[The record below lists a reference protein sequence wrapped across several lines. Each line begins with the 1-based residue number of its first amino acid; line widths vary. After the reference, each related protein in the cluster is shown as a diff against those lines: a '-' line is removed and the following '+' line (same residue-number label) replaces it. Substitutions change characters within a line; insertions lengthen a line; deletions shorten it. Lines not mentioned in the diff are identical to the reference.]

1 MNRAAVLIG
10 VNRVKGLPALNDAVR
25 GAQRMKAWVLAQGFA
40 PEHVVLITDE
50 ASPVTVT
57 AVIDEVE
64 KLLDPMAGV
73 EQLLIYFA
81 GHGLNIN
88 YGEFWLLSRGVDRP
102 AESVDVAKSAVLAR
116 YSSVPHVVFISDA
129 CRTAAAGIQQ
139 QFITGSPIFPA
150 AVGGGAEKAVDQFF
164 ACTLGNPALEVQAQD
179 AANAGSFSALY
190 TEALLEVLTGG
201 EPTVIEVAND
211 GEEPEGVIRPWPL
224 KRVLREKVSSR
235 LIALNLHTRAFQTPD
250 ARITSDPGEAWIS
263 RVAPPPPK
271 APSRGAG
278 VRSAARQVRGFG
290 YSGNLT
296 LPDEP
301 LPPPAPTSP
310 TLPDW
315 VDATLDNALG
325 RGDSP
330 AEPVDGAEAWAI
342 VDQARRQGEE
352 FEPRH
357 FETRCGIKLRGG
369 KAKEAICHGSTPIE
383 WAVEGEILRAYP
395 QSPEAKDWVL
405 LVFEDGSG
413 ALVPLVPDFIAEL
426 SFENGHWTGL
436 AYEPSDNTTF
446 YDPDPISRGERRNLR
461 EFVAAAMERGVF
473 QPDRETLAAL
483 AERLMETPLPDP
495 VLLLYLAYALDDAG
509 MGDHLR
515 ALVAETRARGMVP
528 FFDVAMLAYRPG
540 EDPDELRS
548 APPGMPLLA
557 RGWAGFGARGLSLP
571 DEWAAVAQWLLPGM
585 WTRYGAAAV
594 GLLSQPVLTLEVSH
608 A

>member
-25 GAQRMKAWVLAQGFA
+25 GAQRMKAWVLEQGFA

-50 ASPVTVT
+50 TAPVTAT

-102 AESVDVAKSAVLAR
+102 VESVDVAKSAVLAR

-150 AVGGGAEKAVDQFF
+150 ASGGGAEKAVDQFF

-211 GEEPEGVIRPWPL
+211 GEAPEGVIRPWPL

-250 ARITSDPGEAWIS
+250 ARITSDPGEAWIA

-271 APSRGAG
+271 APSRSGG
-278 VRSAARQVRGFG
+278 VYFSKRASRGDEVGEFA
-290 YSGNLT
+290 
-296 LPDEP
+296 LPSP
-301 LPPPAPTSP
+301 QPVPIAP

-330 AEPVDGAEAWAI
+330 AEPADGAEAWAI

-395 QSPEAKDWVL
+395 QSLEAKDWVL

-413 ALVPLVPDFIAEL
+413 ALVPLVPEFIAEL
-426 SFENGHWTGL
+426 SFENGQWTGL
-436 AYEPSDNTTF
+436 AYEPSDNTPF
-446 YDPDPISRGERRNLR
+446 YDPDPTHRSERRSLR

-483 AERLMETPLPDP
+483 ANRLMETPLPDP

-515 ALVAETRARGMVP
+515 GLVAETRARGMVP
-528 FFDVAMLAYRPG
+528 LFDVVMLAHRPG
-540 EDPDELRS
+540 DAEDDLNH

-557 RGWAGFGARGLSLP
+557 RGWAGFAARGLTLP
-571 DEWAAVAQWLLPGM
+571 DELAQVAQGQLPGM
-585 WTRYGAAAV
+585 WTRYAPAAV
-594 GLLSQPVLTLEVSH
+594 SLLSQPLLPPEVSH